1 MTIQDVQSFVKG
13 AWLQS
18 NDSARPIYSAITGEM
33 IARAGNDALDV
44 VGMLDFA
51 KSVGGPNLRKLSFH
65 ARARMLKAVAQSLMT
80 QKQGLYEISYST
92 GATQ

>member
-13 AWLQS
+13 AWVQS

-33 IARAGNDALDV
+33 IARAGNDKLDF

-65 ARARMLKAVAQSLMT
+65 ARMRR
-80 QKQGLYEISYST
+80 
-92 GATQ
+92 ATPLAKERSVPI